1 MWLSDLP
8 IIMIRCLFCTIVI
21 ETVMALIIG
30 IREKK
35 DLLNVILV
43 NIVTNP
49 LVVIFPVVFEIQFGY
64 QERMI
69 SIIVLEVLAFLFE
82 GFVYYKWLKYQKING
97 FLVSLILNM
106 SSYWLG
112 ELINYFIYA

>member
-8 IIMIRCLFCTIVI
+8 MIMIRCLLCTVVI
-21 ETVMALIIG
+21 ETVVALLIG

-35 DLLNVILV
+35 DILNVILV

-49 LVVIFPVVFEIQFGY
+49 LVVVFPVAFEIQFGY

-69 SIIVLEVLAFLFE
+69 SLMVLELFAFLLE
-82 GFVYYKWLKYQKING
+82 GFVYFKCFKYKKVNG
-97 FLVSLILNM
+97 FLVSLILNL
-106 SSYWLG
+106 SSYCLG
-112 ELINYFIYA
+112 ELTNYLIYS